1 MNKNKRIRY
10 RHVHALRDLS
20 RCINFNGVKIKKG
33 VFFRSGY
40 LGKLSESE
48 AKDFVKEFN
57 IGYVIDLR
65 TNAEVENAPDL
76 HSDLV
81 KYYHIPVLQ
90 EFDNP
95 LITKENRTRILL
107 DISKNKGGAVKY
119 LSHVY
124 TKMVSDEYSLTQFK
138 KIFDIILNKEDDKAI
153 IFHCTQGKDRTGV
166 LAALILFALG
176 VDKGSI
182 YYDYRRFNNA
192 YKFKNFMISCLVAI
206 RFMSFRVSK
215 DLYFLQM
222 AHKKLIQATFD
233 EIYKDSAD
241 CFEFFNNKLGIDQN
255 GVKRLREM
263 YLVKESQNG

>member
-48 AKDFVKEFN
+48 AKEFIETFN

-65 TNAEVENAPDL
+65 TNEEIDNAPDVK
-76 HSDLV
+76 SDLV
-81 KYYHIPVLQ
+81 KYYHFPVLQ

-95 LITKENRTRILL
+95 LITKKNRTKILL

-119 LSHVY
+119 LNRVY
-124 TKMVSDEYSLTQFK
+124 AKMVSDEYSLNQFK
-138 KIFDIILNKEDDKAI
+138 QVFDILLNKEDDKAV

-166 LAALILFALG
+166 LAALILSALG
-176 VDKGSI
+176 VDKTSVCL
-182 YYDYRRFNNA
+182 DYRRFNNA
-192 YKFKNFMISCLVAI
+192 YKFKNFMISFIVAF
-206 RFMSFRVSK
+206 RFLSFRVSK

-222 AHKKLIQATFD
+222 AHKKLIQTTMD
-233 EIYKDSAD
+233 IVYNDKKDCS
-241 CFEFFNNKLGIDQN
+241 EFFIDKLGLDENSI
-255 GVKRLREM
+255 KKLRDI
-263 YLVKESQNG
+263 YLVKEN